1 MNRDPHDYTGLAK
14 DVAGQLGRI
23 AALANASYHEKNAL
37 QRVPRTIRDAL
48 VFRVLMEAFGFT
60 PSAISFEELPVRELG
75 ISGNDSLLIARV
87 TVQPLARFFCYP
99 LGSMVHISRELSD
112 AQRSFE
118 CESDDVRETLYRTSA
133 MLLPRFVATL
143 MQLMTRASVTPRAT
157 LGEMIPKLRGLG
169 MPEECIQIVV
179 AEIDA
184 N

>member
-23 AALANASYHEKNAL
+23 AELANASYHEKNAL
-37 QRVPRTIRDAL
+37 QRLSRTIRDAL
-48 VFRVLMEAFGFT
+48 VFRVLMEAFGFP
-60 PSAISFEELPVRELG
+60 PSAISFEELPVRQLG
-75 ISGNDSLLIARV
+75 ISGNDSLLVARV
-87 TVQPLARFFCYP
+87 TVKPRSFCYP
-99 LGSMVHISRELSD
+99 VGCMVHISRDLSD
-112 AQRSFE
+112 AEGLFE
-118 CESDDVRETLYRTSA
+118 CEGDDVRETLYRTSA